1 MNLFVL
7 TEIDKH
13 DDKLKTIISFCGL
26 QAEQPRALSI
36 LFAVSKDFSIDIS
49 LKHGKEREN
58 GKFAEVHKK
67 RFKSA
72 SLTTYKGGKKITVLN
87 PKFV

>member
-13 DDKLKTIISFCGL
+13 GDKLKTIISFCGL

-36 LFAVSKDFSIDIS
+36 LFAVSKDFSVDIS
-49 LKHGKEREN
+49 LKHGKE
-58 GKFAEVHKK
+58 HKNEKVCGNAYK

-72 SLTTYKGGKKITVLN
+72 SLTTYKGEKKNNGT
-87 PKFV
+87 